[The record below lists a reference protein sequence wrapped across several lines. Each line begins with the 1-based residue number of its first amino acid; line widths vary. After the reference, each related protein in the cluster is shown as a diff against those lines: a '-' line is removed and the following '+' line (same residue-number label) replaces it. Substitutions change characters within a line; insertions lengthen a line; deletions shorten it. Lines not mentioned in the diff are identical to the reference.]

1 MVLLGLYVLIILEVS
16 SIKYSFWDAKT
27 CSERRIEQQ
36 IKMYG
41 PIALKFVLQI
51 VHRTLAA
58 MMAST
63 MSVAILAA
71 MNEVT
76 ISCILRNFCALI

>member
-1 MVLLGLYVLIILEVS
+1 M
-16 SIKYSFWDAKT
+16 
-27 CSERRIEQQ
+27 
-36 IKMYG
+36 
-41 PIALKFVLQI
+41 
-51 VHRTLAA
+51 HRTLAA

-76 ISCILRNFCALI
+76 TSYILRNFCALIWGWRLTLALSCMCAIVNDELDEQNVRVY

>member
-16 SIKYSFWDAKT
+16 SIKYSVWDAKT
-27 CSERRIEQQ
+27 CSERRTEQQ

-76 ISCILRNFCALI
+76 ISWILRNFCALI

>member
-1 MVLLGLYVLIILEVS
+1 M
-16 SIKYSFWDAKT
+16 
-27 CSERRIEQQ
+27 
-36 IKMYG
+36 
-41 PIALKFVLQI
+41 ALKFVLQVI
-51 VHRTLAA
+51 HRTLAA

-76 ISCILRNFCALI
+76 NSYILRNFCVLMWGRGLTVAVSCMYAIVNCELHEQNIC